1 MKIRKKAREVAFKI
15 LFAVDVGKNTLPDVV
30 ASMQNESPVVL
41 DLALKLVKGTL
52 EHIVELDNKIVPLLE
67 NWDFKRISAT
77 DRNLLRLALY
87 EIDYVENQDPG
98 LVVYEAVE
106 LSKKYGSDK
115 SKEFV
120 NGILRG
126 YLRYREGE
134 KEKA

>member
-1 MKIRKKAREVAFKI
+1 MKIRKKAREVAFKM

-115 SKEFV
+115 SREFV

>member
-1 MKIRKKAREVAFKI
+1 MKIRKKAREVAFKM

>member
-1 MKIRKKAREVAFKI
+1 MKIRKKAREIAFKI
-15 LFAVDVGKNTLPDVV
+15 LFAVDVGKNALPDVV

-41 DLALKLVKGTL
+41 DLALKLAKGTL
-52 EHIVELDNKIVPLLE
+52 EHIVELDNKIASLLE
-67 NWDFKRISAT
+67 NWDFERVSAT

-87 EIDYVENQDPG
+87 EIDYVKNQDSG

-115 SKEFV
+115 SKEFI